1 MLSLIISIILKKKKK
16 KKARNMLLKGTYNH
30 VSVWQLF
37 MPDIRK
43 SNSASNYTLI
53 LGKLFHIY
61 KLIHI
66 D

>member
-1 MLSLIISIILKKKKK
+1 MKKKK

>member
-1 MLSLIISIILKKKKK
+1 
-16 KKARNMLLKGTYNH
+16 MLLKGTYNH

-37 MPDIRK
+37 MPDISK

>member
-1 MLSLIISIILKKKKK
+1 MLSLIISIILKKK